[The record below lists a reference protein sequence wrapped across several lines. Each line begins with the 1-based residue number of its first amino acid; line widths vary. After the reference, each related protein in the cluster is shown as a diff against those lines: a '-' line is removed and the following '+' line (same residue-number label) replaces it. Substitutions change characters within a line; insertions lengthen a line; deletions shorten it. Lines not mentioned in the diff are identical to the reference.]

1 MKHTYNCLYE
11 SYICA
16 NYVFE
21 VILNNCF
28 KIVYADSA
36 KGTYEYLSLVEKE
49 ELTKEEE
56 KEFKLLKLKNQYAMT
71 LEEAK
76 KRV

>member
-1 MKHTYNCLYE
+1 MTNGFITSSPEKLSVQEMFKQYILLNWGMMKHTYNCLYE

-28 KIVYADSA
+28 KKFGFD
-36 KGTYEYLSLVEKE
+36 
-49 ELTKEEE
+49 
-56 KEFKLLKLKNQYAMT
+56 
-71 LEEAK
+71 
-76 KRV
+76 